1 MTARIAPATL
11 PRARAVTRAEALTHF
26 ERFRAPFFLRC
37 GALLIDYVLIICIVT
52 IGTLIART
60 LGGGARTAGGT
71 AETLGIITA
80 VVLAILN
87 FVFLA
92 AARGQTVGKWATGI
106 RIVRLDGS
114 ELSFGKA
121 FVRHFLGYPLSILSL
136 NFLLAGFNPDGRP
149 LHDIIAGTVVVRA
162 GARRVAARMR
172 RSST

>member
-1 MTARIAPATL
+1 MTAQPAPATM

-80 VVLAILN
+80 LVLAILN

-92 AARGQTVGKWATGI
+92 AARGQTVGKWA
-106 RIVRLDGS
+106 
-114 ELSFGKA
+114 
-121 FVRHFLGYPLSILSL
+121 
-136 NFLLAGFNPDGRP
+136 
-149 LHDIIAGTVVVRA
+149 
-162 GARRVAARMR
+162 
-172 RSST
+172 

>member
-1 MTARIAPATL
+1 MSTRTAPATL
-11 PRARAVTRAEALTHF
+11 PRARAVTRAEALIHF

-80 VVLAILN
+80 VVLTILD

-114 ELSFGKA
+114 ELSFGQA
-121 FVRHFLGYPLSILSL
+121 FVRHFLGYPLSLLSL

-149 LHDIIAGTVVVRA
+149 LHDIIVGTIVVRV
-162 GARRVAARMR
+162 GARRAAARLR
-172 RSST
+172 RGST